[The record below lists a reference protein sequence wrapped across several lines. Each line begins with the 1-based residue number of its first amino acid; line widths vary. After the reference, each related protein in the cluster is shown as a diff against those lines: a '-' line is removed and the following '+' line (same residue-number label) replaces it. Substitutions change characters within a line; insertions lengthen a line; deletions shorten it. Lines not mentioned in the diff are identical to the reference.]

1 MTRVNLLPDSYIAA
15 RRRVRRRRALGAGGA
30 AVLLVCAAWSTLIV
44 MQLRAVSADIS
55 AAQRELAAE
64 RARIAEFEA
73 TRKEHAKLTALLNH
87 AARLELPVPATAVLA
102 RLVRHLPDTLVL
114 ERLSL
119 ASAPPDGVVPLSL
132 SSLIAGPKADAGAIR
147 LEIDGVALSDA
158 DVARLVG
165 DLSHDKLFANV
176 KLARGRYITIGGVP
190 RFGFL
195 VSFEVRVPADPGGKD
210 AGRHVR
216 PVGNGN
222 HAT

>member
-1 MTRVNLLPDSYIAA
+1 MTRVNLLPDSYTAA
-15 RRRVRRRRALGAGGA
+15 KRRAKLRRACGAGA
-30 AVLLVCAAWSTLIV
+30 AAGLLVCAAWVALAV
-44 MQLRAVSADIS
+44 VQLRAVLAEIS
-55 AAQRELAAE
+55 AAQQELTAE
-64 RARIAEFEA
+64 RARIAEFDA

-102 RLVRHLPDTLVL
+102 RLVRHLPDALVL

-132 SSLIAGPKADAGAIR
+132 SSVIAGPKQDSGTIR
-147 LEIDGVALSDA
+147 LEMDGLALSDA

-176 KLARGRYITIGGVP
+176 KLARSRYITVGGVP
-190 RFGFL
+190 RFGFQ
-195 VSFEVRVPADPGGKD
+195 VSFEVRLPAGPSEQG
-210 AGRHVR
+210 AGRQS
-216 PVGNGN
+216 GTGN